1 MKLVC
6 FDDDLIYCKLS
17 GRVLQSARLIP
28 FRTASLPFVYQHN
41 RNIVP
46 YRSLFLHWQSTA
58 ASISQGPWCR
68 CHRCVPLQS
77 AGRQQPNPSKVPEW
91 RGTLRQMYEIVW
103 ILVLKLSLTQRIC
116 VMTVLQFAL
125 GGLKCNVGMQQIA
138 MFWCLYIKR
147 FESFVHHHWVVVNHS
162 SFRVSQC
169 GESLWKSKVWKSADC
184 SDWHFTQTAQLRP
197 VCFFW
202 FSDSDRTL
210 QTVPVSRQWGHSA
223 DRLRGL
229 HVDEI
234 AWNHHSIE
242 TNTNMKAGQRGRA
255 SEMLYVRVALLY
267 TISYS
272 SPLLHCLARFLPW
285 SVHLQVSLFGA
296 WWPLRLWNHVQQS
309 FVEFCDWLGLTM
321 PGDKKG
327 VKYLGFGDTLAG
339 ASLKLFVFVSK
350 M

>member
-1 MKLVC
+1 MSHSVARASESPRSENLQIVQIGTSLRPLSSAQSVF
-6 FDDDLIYCKLS
+6 FDLATQTGLS
-17 GRVLQSARLIP
+17 R
-28 FRTASLPFVYQHN
+28 
-41 RNIVP
+41 
-46 YRSLFLHWQSTA
+46 
-58 ASISQGPWCR
+58 
-68 CHRCVPLQS
+68 
-77 AGRQQPNPSKVPEW
+77 
-91 RGTLRQMYEIVW
+91 
-103 ILVLKLSLTQRIC
+103 LSLC
-116 VMTVLQFAL
+116 
-125 GGLKCNVGMQQIA
+125 
-138 MFWCLYIKR
+138 
-147 FESFVHHHWVVVNHS
+147 
-162 SFRVSQC
+162 
-169 GESLWKSKVWKSADC
+169 
-184 SDWHFTQTAQLRP
+184 P
-197 VCFFW
+197 
-202 FSDSDRTL
+202 
-210 QTVPVSRQWGHSA
+210 RQWGHSA